1 MTNSEWTEVSIN
13 WPEYVMDR
21 IELERKF
28 TKWLQD
34 KGISDYHFSETST
47 DWLFRYNDTT
57 IFFEREEDAVLFALR
72 WS

>member
-34 KGISDYHFSETST
+34 KGISDYHFSQTST
-47 DWLFRYNDTT
+47 RPEFRTDTT
-57 IFFEREEDAVLFALR
+57 IFFERKKDAVLFSLR
-72 WS
+72 WA